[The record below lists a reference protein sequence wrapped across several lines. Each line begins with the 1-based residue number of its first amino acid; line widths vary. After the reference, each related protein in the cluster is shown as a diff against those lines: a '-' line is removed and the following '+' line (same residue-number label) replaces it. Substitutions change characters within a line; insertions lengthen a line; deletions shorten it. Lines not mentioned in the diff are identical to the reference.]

1 MELATRELTVR
12 FGGVTAVD
20 RLSLAIDGGR
30 LTGIIGPNGA
40 GKTTFIDAVS
50 GLVRSTGPIELDGRS
65 ITNWPPHRRAQA
77 GIGRTFQGVELFDE
91 FTIQENL
98 LIPAEASRR
107 WSFVRDLILPRPDSR
122 SLARVAEALERV
134 GLTALAQA
142 RPPELSLGDRKL
154 VTIARALAGGAGLL
168 FLDEPAAGLN
178 SADSLQLGETL
189 RELVASGLAV
199 VLVDHDMGL
208 VLGVCDMIHVLEFG
222 KLIAS
227 GTAEE
232 IRSNEAVIDAYLGE
246 HGHAQTVARNMS
258 AALEAEGLCAGYT
271 GVRVIHDLE
280 LSVQPGEVVAIF
292 GPNGA
297 GKTTTLLTLSGI
309 LRPMAGTA
317 RVCGKPV
324 RGGRPHLT
332 ARNGLAFVPDD
343 RALFYGLTTR
353 QNLRLAVPR
362 RDSHSALQQVL
373 DYFPALSELLDRRAG
388 LLSGGEQ
395 QMLAVG
401 RALGTRP
408 KVLMVDEMSL
418 GLAPLIVQRLLPV
431 VRRIAQELGTAVLL
445 VEQHVDLALEVADR
459 AYVLDRGHI
468 VISGKAEELRNRRDL
483 LRASYMGELAYE
495 ELGNGK
501 RNA

>member
-1 MELATRELTVR
+1 V
-12 FGGVTAVD
+12 
-20 RLSLAIDGGR
+20 
-30 LTGIIGPNGA
+30 
-40 GKTTFIDAVS
+40 
-50 GLVRSTGPIELDGRS
+50 
-65 ITNWPPHRRAQA
+65 
-77 GIGRTFQGVELFDE
+77 
-91 FTIQENL
+91 
-98 LIPAEASRR
+98 
-107 WSFVRDLILPRPDSR
+107 
-122 SLARVAEALERV
+122 
-134 GLTALAQA
+134 
-142 RPPELSLGDRKL
+142 
-154 VTIARALAGGAGLL
+154 
-168 FLDEPAAGLN
+168 
-178 SADSLQLGETL
+178 
-189 RELVASGLAV
+189 
-199 VLVDHDMGL
+199 
-208 VLGVCDMIHVLEFG
+208 
-222 KLIAS
+222 
-227 GTAEE
+227 
-232 IRSNEAVIDAYLGE
+232 
-246 HGHAQTVARNMS
+246 S
-258 AALEAEGLCAGYT
+258 AALEADGLCAGYA
-271 GVRVIHDLE
+271 GVRVIHDLD
-280 LSVQPGEVVAIF
+280 LSVEPGEVVAIF

-309 LRPMAGTA
+309 LRPMAGSA
-317 RVCGKPV
+317 SICGKPV

-362 RDSHSALQQVL
+362 RDSQSALRQVL

-495 ELGNGK
+495 KLENGK
-501 RNA
+501 PDA